1 MTDFD
6 ARARKYTGKIL
17 IEGGPVPIQVWKDR
31 DRQVGPKGRGLRG
44 ELPSPGKLPRGSA
57 PK

>member
-6 ARARKYTGKIL
+6 ARARKYTGKIQ

-31 DRQVGPKGRGLRG
+31 DRQVGPKGQGLRG
-44 ELPSPGKLPRGSA
+44 EMTPRKLPRGSA